1 MRGIFVI
8 LTIFFTAFWAESQQ
22 VWLHPNKGQW
32 DHEIEYMVELSKGH
46 LYIDKKGFTYNLFEG
61 FSHQHD
67 ELEAAH
73 EETEVFKKHV
83 IQSHFNGST
92 WKGERIEEELSTF
105 YRNYFLGNDQANWK
119 PKVHSVE
126 KSTLVN
132 YYDGIDLILDGSS
145 QKLKYSFVVRPG
157 IDPSVISYNVKGSD
171 RIYLQDGALHIV
183 TRFGEIIEEKPI
195 AWTEKEGRR
204 TNVPVEFKLEGQHVS
219 FHFPKGYNSN
229 EKLVIDPYL
238 VFSTFTGS
246 TADNWGF
253 TAAPD
258 PAGNLFAGGIV
269 FSPGY
274 PVTTGAIDVS
284 YNPGTETGYN
294 IDLGISKF
302 NDVGSTLLYSTYL
315 GGTGNE
321 TPNSIISSPAGE
333 LFILG
338 VTSSPNFPMGG
349 TPYDNTFNGGPSV
362 TGNNLGFTGSDIYI
376 ARLNAT
382 GTAVLASTYI
392 GGSGTDGL
400 NLTNLHYNYG
410 DQFRGEIVL
419 DASGNVYVASTTQS
433 ADFPV
438 VLGSQ
443 GSLSG
448 SQDAVLFKMPPTLN
462 ALSWSTFY
470 GGSNNETGNSVQIA
484 SNGDVYMAGGTTSTN
499 LPLLV
504 GNDLTFNGI
513 TDGYVTRFNGL
524 TGASLSGTYMGY
536 GEYDQT
542 YFVQL
547 DIDDNVYVFG
557 QSQSAWPITA
567 GCYGTPNS
575 GQFIQKYTSN
585 LMTINWTTMVGG
597 GSGNV
602 EISPTAFLVSDC
614 YDIYFSGWGGLIN
627 QYAQATSSTSNGFQ
641 CTPDA
646 FQLTTNGNNF
656 YIAVLDQDASALK
669 YGTYMG
675 GFNSSSN
682 HVDGGTSRFDKSGR
696 IYHAVCGACGGN
708 DFGFTSTPGVWS
720 PNNPSSNCNLAAF
733 KFELNTIDAIVSEPQ
748 TIICL
753 PNPVIFNNNS
763 ANGNSFFW
771 DFGDG
776 TTSTDVNPSHV
787 YGGPG
792 NYTVT
797 LVVSDSNG
805 CFSPDSV
812 EFDVQIGDFQGGIV
826 NPNGS
831 ICPGEPFQLEA
842 FGGANYAWSPATVL
856 DDSTSATPIAT
867 VYSTTTFTVIVS
879 DSCGVDTLQ
888 IVLPVF
894 VSNSSISNDT
904 SICIGNSAQIN
915 ATGGGTYL
923 WTPTTGL
930 SDPTIANPIATP
942 DSTTLYTVEITSVN
956 GCIKHDSVLVS
967 VYYTPPIPVIPDSL
981 LMCRG
986 TSLDIQVSGGDTYIW
1001 SPNYQIS
1008 SLTGS
1013 LVTVSPED
1021 DFTYFCDFFNACGFV
1036 RDSVFIDV
1044 VEATIQA
1051 GNDTIICPAE
1061 SATLW
1066 ASGGIS
1072 YFWSPSGSLS
1082 NAATSQVIASPDV
1095 STLYTVV
1102 GVDLTGCTDTA
1113 SVMVGLYPQ
1122 PFIQTSPDV
1131 FAIYGDAIQLT
1142 ASSTTSGPF
1151 IWSPA
1156 EYLSCVSCTS
1166 PIAMPNQNMTYT
1178 VSYTDE
1184 NGCSASD
1191 NVHIYYNPILYIPN
1205 TFTPNGDERNQGFR
1219 IYASNIQS
1227 FELLIFNR
1235 WGELIYT
1242 MDDFND
1248 YWDGLYNG
1256 LPCQDGTY
1264 VWKIRYID
1272 FLDNVY
1278 EQTGH
1283 INLLR

>member
-1 MRGIFVI
+1 MRGILII
-8 LTIFFTAFWAESQQ
+8 LTFFLTAFWAASQQ

-32 DHEIEYMVELSKGH
+32 DSEIEYMVELSKGH
-46 LYIDKKGFTYNLFEG
+46 LYIDKKGFTYNLLEG
-61 FSHQHD
+61 SSHQHD
-67 ELEAAH
+67 HAESEH
-73 EETEVFKKHV
+73 QEKEVFKQHV

-92 WKGERIEEELSTF
+92 WNGERIEESLSSF
-105 YRNYFLGNDQANWK
+105 YRNYFLGNDQSTWK
-119 PKVHSVE
+119 SKVYSVE
-126 KSTLVN
+126 KSTFVN
-132 YYDGIDLILDGSS
+132 FYDGIDLVFDGSS
-145 QKLKYSFVVRPG
+145 QKLKYSFFVDPG
-157 IDPSVISYNVKGSD
+157 VDAAIISYDIKGSES
-171 RIYLQDGALHIV
+171 IYLKDGALHIL
-183 TRFGEIIEEKPI
+183 TRFGEIIEEKPV
-195 AWTEKEGRR
+195 AWTEKDGRR
-204 TNVPVEFKLEGQHVS
+204 TSVPIEFRLDGERVS
-219 FHFPKGYNSN
+219 FHFPKGYNS
-229 EKLVIDPYL
+229 EEMLVIDPYL

-294 IDLGISKF
+294 IDLGITKF
-302 NDVGSTLLYSTYL
+302 NDVGTSLLYSTYL

-349 TPYDNTFNGGPSV
+349 TPYDNSFNGGPSV
-362 TGNNLGFTGSDIYI
+362 IGNNLGFTGSDIYI
-376 ARLNAT
+376 ARLNPT
-382 GTAVLASTYI
+382 GTSILASTYV

-419 DASGNVYVASTTQS
+419 DVTGNVYVASTTQS

-462 ALSWSTFY
+462 TLSWSTFY

-484 SNGDVYMAGGTTSTN
+484 SNGDVYMAGGTTSSN
-499 LPLLV
+499 LPLLT

-513 TDGYVTRFNGL
+513 TDGYVTRFNGM

-536 GEYDQT
+536 GEYDQA

-547 DIDDNVYVFG
+547 DIDDYVYVFG

-575 GQFIQKYTSN
+575 GQFIQKYSSN

-733 KFELNTIDAIVSEPQ
+733 KFELNTIEAIVSEPQ

-753 PNPVIFNNNS
+753 PNPVVFNNNS
-763 ANGNSFFW
+763 ANGNSFYW
-771 DFGDG
+771 NFGDG

-826 NPNGS
+826 TPSGA
-831 ICPGEPFQLEA
+831 ICPGEPFQLES

-856 DDSTSATPIAT
+856 DDSTSATPIAI

-888 IVLPVF
+888 IVLPVY
-894 VSNSSISNDT
+894 VDNPNISNDT
-904 SICIGNSAQIN
+904 SICIGNSAQLF
-915 ATGGGTYL
+915 ASGGGSYL
-923 WTPTTGL
+923 WAPASSL
-930 SDPTIANPIATP
+930 NDPLAENPIATP
-942 DSTTLYTVEITSVN
+942 DSTTQYTVEITSIN
-956 GCIKHDSVLVS
+956 GCVFHDSVLVS
-967 VYYTPPIPVIPDSL
+967 VFYTPPIPVMPESL
-981 LMCRG
+981 QMCVG
-986 TSLDIQVSGGDTYIW
+986 TSVDILVSGGDMYVW

-1008 SLTGS
+1008 SLSGS
-1013 LVTVSPED
+1013 YVTVSPED
-1021 DFTYFCDFFNACGFV
+1021 DFTYYCDFYNACGYA

-1051 GNDTIICPAE
+1051 GNDTIICPGE
-1061 SATLW
+1061 SVILW

-1072 YFWSPSGSLS
+1072 YNWSPSGSL
-1082 NAATSQVIASPDV
+1082 NNTATSQVIASPSSATV
-1095 STLYTVV
+1095 YTVV

-1113 SVMVGLYPQ
+1113 SVQVDLFPQ

-1131 FAIYGDAIQLT
+1131 FAIYGDAIQLSAT
-1142 ASSTTSGPF
+1142 STTNGPF

-1166 PIAMPNQNMTYT
+1166 PIAIPNQNMTYS

-1191 NVHIYYNPILYIPN
+1191 VVHIYYDPILYIPN
-1205 TFTPNGDERNQGFR
+1205 TFTPNDDEHNQGFR
-1219 IYASNIQS
+1219 ISANNIRS
-1227 FELLIFNR
+1227 FELLIFDR
-1235 WGELIYT
+1235 WGELIFT
-1242 MDDFND
+1242 MDDFDD
-1248 YWDGLYNG
+1248 YWDGTFKG

-1264 VWKIRYID
+1264 VWKIKYID
-1272 FLDNVY
+1272 FLDKVY

>member
-1 MRGIFVI
+1 MRGLLIIFT
-8 LTIFFTAFWAESQQ
+8 LFFTAFKVVSQN

-32 DHEIEYMVELSKGH
+32 DKEIEYMVELSKGH

-61 FSHQHD
+61 LSHQHD
-67 ELEAAH
+67 ESEGKH
-73 EETEVFKKHV
+73 SEEEIIKKHV

-92 WKGERIEEELSTF
+92 WSGDRVEESPSSF
-105 YRNYFLGNDQANWK
+105 YRNYFLGNEQSFWR
-119 PKVHSVE
+119 PEVYSVG
-126 KSTLVN
+126 KTTLLN
-132 YYDGIDLILDGSS
+132 YYSGIDMVLDGSS
-145 QKLKYSFVVRPG
+145 QKLKYSFIVEPG
-157 IDPSVISYNVKGSD
+157 IDPSVITYDVKGGD
-171 RIYLQDGALHIV
+171 RIYLQEGSLHIV

-204 TNVPVEFKLEGQHVS
+204 VNVPVEFRLEGEHVS
-219 FHFPKGYNSN
+219 FHFPQGYNEN
-229 EKLVIDPYL
+229 EILVIDPYL

-246 TADNWGF
+246 AADNWGF

-274 PVTTGAIDVS
+274 PVTTGAIDVT
-284 YNPGTETGYN
+284 YNTGTETGYN
-294 IDLGISKF
+294 IDLGITKF
-302 NDVGSTLLYSTYL
+302 NDVGTALLYSTYL

-321 TPNSIISSPAGE
+321 TPNSIISSPTGD

-349 TPYDNTFNGGPSV
+349 TPYDNSFNGGPSV

-376 ARLNAT
+376 ARLNPT
-382 GTAVLASTYI
+382 GTAVLASTYV

-448 SQDAVLFKMPPTLN
+448 SQDAVLFKMPPSLN
-462 ALSWSTFY
+462 SISWSTFY

-499 LPLLV
+499 LPLLT
-504 GNDLTFNGI
+504 GNDLSFNGI
-513 TDGYVTRFNGL
+513 TDGYVSRFNGL
-524 TGASLSGTYMGY
+524 TGGMLSGTYMGY
-536 GEYDQT
+536 GEYDQA

-547 DIDDNVYVFG
+547 DIDDYVYVFG

-575 GQFIQKYTSN
+575 GQFIQKYSSN

-627 QYAQATSSTSNGFQ
+627 QYAQATLSTSNGFQ

-656 YIAVLDQDASALK
+656 YIAVLDQDATALK

-720 PNNPSSNCNLAAF
+720 PNNQSSNCNLAAF
-733 KFELNTIDAIVSEPQ
+733 KFELNTIEAIVSEPQ

-753 PNPVIFNNNS
+753 PDPVIFNNNS

-771 DFGDG
+771 NFGDG

-787 YGGPG
+787 YAGPG

-826 NPNGS
+826 TPNGA

-842 FGGANYAWSPATVL
+842 FGGANYAWSPAAVL
-856 DDSTSATPIAT
+856 DDSTSATPIAV
-867 VYSTTTFTVIVS
+867 VYTTTTFTVVVS

-894 VSNSSISNDT
+894 INNPTVSNDT
-904 SICIGNSAQIN
+904 SICIGNSAQLV
-915 ATGGGTYL
+915 ASGGGTYS
-923 WTPTTGL
+923 WTPIL
-930 SDPTIANPIATP
+930 SLDDPLSATPIATP
-942 DSTTLYTVEITSVN
+942 DSTTLYNVEIISIN
-956 GCIKHDSVLVS
+956 GCISNDSVLVS
-967 VYYTPPIPVIPDSL
+967 VFYTPPIPIMPEIL
-981 LMCRG
+981 QMCVG
-986 TSLDIQVSGGDTYIW
+986 TSVGINVSGGDTYLW

-1008 SLTGS
+1008 SLTS
-1013 LVTVSPED
+1013 PSVTVSPAN
-1021 DFTYFCDFFNACGFV
+1021 DFTYYCDFFNACGFV
-1036 RDSVFIDV
+1036 RDSIFIDV
-1044 VEATIQA
+1044 VEATIFA
-1051 GNDTIICPAE
+1051 GNDTTICPGE
-1061 SATLW
+1061 SAYLW

-1072 YFWSPSGSLS
+1072 YSWFPSSTLS
-1082 NAATSQVIASPDV
+1082 NAATSQVIASPLIT
-1095 STLYTVV
+1095 TLYTVI

-1113 SVMVGLYPQ
+1113 SVLVELYPQ

-1142 ASSTTSGPF
+1142 ATSTTSGPY

-1166 PIAMPNQNMTYT
+1166 PVAMPNQNMTYT
-1178 VSYTDE
+1178 VTYTDA

-1191 NVHIYYNPILYIPN
+1191 VVNIYYNPILYIPN
-1205 TFTPNGDERNQGFR
+1205 TFTPNGDEHNQGFR
-1219 IYASNIQS
+1219 ISASNIKS
-1227 FELLIFNR
+1227 FELMIFNR
-1235 WGELIYT
+1235 WGELIFT
-1242 MDDFND
+1242 MDDFAD
-1248 YWDGLYNG
+1248 YWDGTYEG

-1264 VWKIRYID
+1264 IWKIKYFD
-1272 FLDNVY
+1272 FLDKEY
-1278 EQTGH
+1278 DQTGH